1 MTRPLTCLTL
11 LAAAGAGL
19 YLYQEKHQAQMLD
32 REINRVVH
40 TAEQTRDRTN
50 LLRAEWAAQNEPER
64 LATLAAQHLSL
75 QTVAPTQFA
84 QLADLGSRLPP
95 VGPPPQ
101 APSVAA
107 MDEPPPAPVPVA
119 AAPIVSTPV
128 ASAAPPP
135 TPRSSPVPSPVK
147 VPLLVQ
153 TAPSTVL
160 PPRPPAPMVVQATP
174 AAPAVQLAA
183 AHPLPAPAPPKPAPV
198 RVAAAKPPERETVR
212 QQHPVYAP
220 ILPAFASPVPRQPIH
235 APMVQQAAAEMSSEP
250 APYVGSALGMA
261 HSTLA
266 APVPV
271 SSVDR

>member
-19 YLYQEKHQAQMLD
+19 YLYQAKHQAQLLD

-40 TAEQTRDRTN
+40 AADQTRERTSM
-50 LLRAEWAAQNEPER
+50 LRAEWAALNEPER

-75 QTVAPTQFA
+75 QTVAPGQFA

-95 VGPPPQ
+95 VAPPTP
-101 APSVAA
+101 APAA
-107 MDEPPPAPVPVA
+107 IPMDEPPPAPIA
-119 AAPIVSTPV
+119 TAE
-128 ASAAPPP
+128 PPP
-135 TPRSSPVPSPVK
+135 RPGPVK
-147 VPLLVQ
+147 VPLMVQ

-160 PPRPPAPMVVQATP
+160 PPRPTAPLVVQAAP

-183 AHPLPAPAPPKPAPV
+183 ARPPAPPKPV
-198 RVAAAKPPERETVR
+198 RLAAAKPVEHEPVG
-212 QQHPVYAP
+212 HPVYAP
-220 ILPAFASPVPRQPIH
+220 ILPAFASQMPRQPIH
-235 APMVQQAAAEMSSEP
+235 APMVQQAAAQMGSEP

-261 HSTLA
+261 HTMLA

-271 SSVDR
+271 SSADR